1 MMARGRS
8 SSEGSWS
15 WGGHSSDKGSE
26 IGTVVARG
34 ATMDRSLSD
43 NFTSKWY
50 DATRGNSVAANVIG
64 VDASFTKEA
73 R

>member
-1 MMARGRS
+1 MELGGTFQQRRERDRYRRR
-8 SSEGSWS
+8 EGGNNAS
-15 WGGHSSDKGSE
+15 
-26 IGTVVARG
+26 
-34 ATMDRSLSD
+34 DRSLSD